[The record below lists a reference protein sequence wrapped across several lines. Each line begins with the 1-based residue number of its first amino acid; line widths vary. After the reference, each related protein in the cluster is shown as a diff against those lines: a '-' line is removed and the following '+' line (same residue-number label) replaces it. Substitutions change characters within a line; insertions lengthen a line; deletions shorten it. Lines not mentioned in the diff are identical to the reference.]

1 MNGYV
6 QVYTGNGKGK
16 TTAALGLIM
25 RASGAGLKSYFCQ
38 FIKGQPSSELKV
50 LTESLPGVTCV
61 QYGLGRFF
69 TPGHN
74 PSLEDINAARKGI
87 RALETAMLSGSY
99 NLAVADEII
108 VAVKI
113 GLVKMEQVCRLIDLK
128 PDNLEL
134 VLTGRD
140 APPEII
146 ARADLVTEMR
156 NIKHYFSQNV
166 RARKGVEY

>member
-1 MNGYV
+1 MKGYV

-16 TTAALGLIM
+16 TTAALGLIL
-25 RASGAGLKSYFCQ
+25 RASGAGMKSYFCQ
-38 FIKGQPSSELKV
+38 FIKGQPSSELKI
-50 LTESLPGVTCV
+50 LTESLSGVTCA

-74 PSLEDINAARKGI
+74 PSRDDINAAQKGF
-87 RALETAMLSGSY
+87 RDLETSMLSGSY
-99 NLAVADEII
+99 NLAVADEIN

-113 GLVKMEQVCRLIDLK
+113 GLLTTEQVCHLIDDK
-128 PDNLEL
+128 PDNVEL

-146 ARADLVTEMR
+146 EKADLVTEMR
-156 NIKHYFSQNV
+156 NIKHYFDRNIG
-166 RARKGVEY
+166 ARKGIEY

>member
-1 MNGYV
+1 MKGYV

-38 FIKGQPSSELKV
+38 FIKGQPSSEMEI
-50 LTESLPGVTCV
+50 LTNRLPNVTCV

-69 TPGHN
+69 TPGKG
-74 PSLEDINAARKGI
+74 PSRADIEAAHKG
-87 RALETAMLSGSY
+87 LNEMTESMLTNSY
-99 NLAVADEII
+99 NIVVADEIN

-113 GLVKMEQVCRLIDLK
+113 GLVTVEQVCNLIDGK
-128 PDNLEL
+128 PEGVEL

-146 ARADLVTEMR
+146 EKADLVTEMR
-156 NIKHYFSQNV
+156 NIKHYFDRNIG
-166 RARKGVEY
+166 ARKGIEY